1 MAKRIIKSSG
11 MNEDFE
17 ISKLINSLIRS
28 GAPSEVAFEIAKE
41 IEKELPPKA
50 RTEEIFRQA
59 RKLLRKHNVASGMRY
74 SIKKAIFALGPSG
87 YPFERYFGK
96 IMAHHGYTVETN
108 RIVKGYCVD
117 HEVDVIART
126 NNAYSV
132 IECKY
137 HSDAGKATDVKI
149 ALYVHARFMDIKKAA
164 DMRSEKRMAFHNG
177 WLVTNTR
184 CTIDAIRY
192 AECVGLKIVSWRY
205 PEKNSLE
212 RMIEDKRL
220 YPVTIL
226 HSVRKNMLDT
236 LFRADIILAQDIA
249 DMPEEVFANKSGLDQ
264 QTATVLKREADEICP
279 CTNADN
285 VVTLGT
291 RGQYEKG
298 L

>member
-11 MNEDFE
+11 VNEDFDMG
-17 ISKLINSLIRS
+17 KLINSLMRS
-28 GAPSEVAFEIAKE
+28 GAPSEVAHDIAEE
-41 IEKELPPKA
+41 IEKNLPAKA
-50 RTEEIFRQA
+50 RTGDIFRQA
-59 RKLLRKHNVASGMRY
+59 RKLLRKHNIASGMRY

-96 IMAHHGYTVETN
+96 IMSHHGYAVETN
-108 RIVKGYCVD
+108 RIIKGFCVE
-117 HEVDVIART
+117 HEVDVIASN

-137 HSDAGKATDVKI
+137 HSDAGKVSDVKI
-149 ALYVHARFMDIKKAA
+149 ALYVHARFQDIKKAA
-164 DMRSEKRMAFHNG
+164 DLSIEKTMAFHNG

-184 CTIDAIRY
+184 CSIDAIRY
-192 AECVGLKIVSWRY
+192 AECVGLKIVSWKY
-205 PEKNSLE
+205 PEKGSLE

-249 DMPEEVFANKSGLDQ
+249 EMQEETFAQKSGLDE
-264 QTATVLKREADEICP
+264 QTAKMLKREAAELCP
-279 CTNADN
+279 CTPS
-285 VVTLGT
+285 
-291 RGQYEKG
+291 
-298 L
+298 

>member
-11 MNEDFE
+11 MNEDFD
-17 ISKLINSLIRS
+17 ISKLINSLMRS
-28 GAPSEVAFEIAKE
+28 GAPSEVAYEIAKE

-50 RTEEIFRQA
+50 RTGDIFRQA
-59 RKLLRKHNVASGMRY
+59 KTLLRKHNIASGMRY

-96 IMAHHGYTVETN
+96 IMAHYGYAVETN
-108 RIVKGYCVD
+108 RIIKGYCVD
-117 HEVDVIART
+117 HEVDVIAGN

-149 ALYVHARFMDIKKAA
+149 ALYVHARFQDIKKAA
-164 DMRSEKRMAFHNG
+164 DMSPEEHMVFHNG

-184 CTIDAIRY
+184 CSIDAIRY

-205 PEKNSLE
+205 PEKSSLE

-236 LFRADIILAQDIA
+236 LFKADIILAQDIA
-249 DMPEEVFANKSGLDQ
+249 DMPEEAFAQKSGLDE
-264 QTATVLKREADEICP
+264 QTVKILKHEADEICP
-279 CTNADN
+279 CANP
-285 VVTLGT
+285 
-291 RGQYEKG
+291 
-298 L
+298 

>member
-11 MNEDFE
+11 MNEDFD
-17 ISKLINSLIRS
+17 ISKLINSLMRS
-28 GAPSEVAFEIAKE
+28 GAPSEVAYEIAKE

-50 RTEEIFRQA
+50 RTGDIFRQA
-59 RKLLRKHNVASGMRY
+59 KTLLRKHNIASGMRY

-96 IMAHHGYTVETN
+96 IMAHYGYAVETN
-108 RIVKGYCVD
+108 RIIKGYCVD
-117 HEVDVIART
+117 HEVDVIAGN

-149 ALYVHARFMDIKKAA
+149 ALYVHARFQDIKKAA
-164 DMRSEKRMAFHNG
+164 DMSPEEHMVFHNG

-184 CTIDAIRY
+184 CSIDAIRY

-205 PEKNSLE
+205 PEKSSLE

-236 LFRADIILAQDIA
+236 LFKADIILAQDIA
-249 DMPEEVFANKSGLDQ
+249 DMPEQAFAQKSGLDE
-264 QTATVLKREADEICP
+264 QTVKILKREADEICP
-279 CTNADN
+279 CANP
-285 VVTLGT
+285 
-291 RGQYEKG
+291 
-298 L
+298 